1 MRQIIINFI
10 FILTISVGL
19 FFILSYD
26 ASLDSDYMLSF
37 LIIISLQLSLILAIV
52 LKRR

>member
-1 MRQIIINFI
+1 MRQTIIYFISILFVSVLLLYIFI
-10 FILTISVGL
+10 FVAPLDEQ
-19 FFILSYD
+19 FII
-26 ASLDSDYMLSF
+26 SF

>member
-10 FILTISVGL
+10 FILVISVIL
-19 FFILSYD
+19 FFILSYN

-37 LIIISLQLSLILAIV
+37 LIIIFLQVSLIVAIL